1 MVSPIPIV
9 LIGSKGHFHFLC
21 RCFQY
26 NDMYIRKQLCI
37 HPCFL
42 ETLIGASPSGAH
54 APGTAC
60 RSHSGYFYARC
71 SMLFTP
77 PSPPTHWPRAR
88 LKFAQLPILWWQ
100 WITHAL
106 GEHHQYILWRRALLS
121 MWKVEKI
128 IWIMFKV
135 TKLKPFQSSRLHSPN
150 IVWNKIP
157 LKWPLQRSHTR
168 HHTIMRNN
176 QIKWREYPRIE
187 NIIGY
192 ETYNFS

>member
-1 MVSPIPIV
+1 MI
-9 LIGSKGHFHFLC
+9 
-21 RCFQY
+21 
-26 NDMYIRKQLCI
+26 CI
-37 HPCFL
+37 LESNSVYTPCFL
-42 ETLIGASPSGAH
+42 ETIIGASPSGAH

-60 RSHSGYFYARC
+60 RSNSGYFYARC

-77 PSPPTHWPRAR
+77 PTHPLATC
-88 LKFAQLPILWWQ
+88 KAQVRTAAHPLM
-100 WITHAL
+100 TMDHTR
-106 GEHHQYILWRRALLS
+106 EHHQYILWRRALLS

-176 QIKWREYPRIE
+176 QIKWIENPRI
-187 NIIGY
+187 
-192 ETYNFS
+192 

>member
-1 MVSPIPIV
+1 MVSPNPIV

-37 HPCFL
+37 HSCFL
-42 ETLIGASPSGAH
+42 ETIIGASPSGAH

-100 WITHAL
+100 WITHASITNIFY
-106 GEHHQYILWRRALLS
+106 GEGPCFQCER
-121 MWKVEKI
+121 WK
-128 IWIMFKV
+128 
-135 TKLKPFQSSRLHSPN
+135 KLFGLC
-150 IVWNKIP
+150 
-157 LKWPLQRSHTR
+157 LKWRSWNLFKAAGYIPPTLCE
-168 HHTIMRNN
+168 
-176 QIKWREYPRIE
+176 IKSPWSDHFKGVTPDI
-187 NIIGY
+187 
-192 ETYNFS
+192 TP